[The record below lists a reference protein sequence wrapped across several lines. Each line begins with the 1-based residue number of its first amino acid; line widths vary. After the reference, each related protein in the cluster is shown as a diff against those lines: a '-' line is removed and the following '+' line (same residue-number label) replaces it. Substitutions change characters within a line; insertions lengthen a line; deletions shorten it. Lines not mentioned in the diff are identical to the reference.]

1 MGGELLKYV
10 VGGRRGHGNGLGGA
24 LRDLLVQQLSA
35 SIQIIKGMIE
45 WMKYVGEA
53 GKSREGG
60 IGGGP
65 YGKMLEQMLN
75 SYFKLLFIILNSL
88 EVLLTTYSRV
98 DARLDAV
105 VPPRID
111 EARRL
116 VNDAARDLSMGSMD
130 ATARELEAA
139 AEVLLSIQGTILS
152 NTPP

>member
-1 MGGELLKYV
+1 MVMAMGW
-10 VGGRRGHGNGLGGA
+10 GA

-60 IGGGP
+60 LVGP

-105 VPPRID
+105 VPRID

>member
-1 MGGELLKYV
+1 
-10 VGGRRGHGNGLGGA
+10 
-24 LRDLLVQQLSA
+24 
-35 SIQIIKGMIE
+35 
-45 WMKYVGEA
+45 
-53 GKSREGG
+53 
-60 IGGGP
+60 
-65 YGKMLEQMLN
+65 MLEQMLN